1 MVSKQLICIGSST
14 GGPRA
19 LQHLLPQFPDDFPA
33 AILIVQ
39 HMPPV
44 FTHLLAKRLDAL
56 SNLHVKEAE
65 HNEPVKNGIAYIAPG
80 GRHMTVNRVS
90 SSRLTLQL
98 DDSTPIKS
106 HRPSIDRLFYSL
118 SQVDDYRL
126 TTAILTGMGSDGTNG
141 LKHLKQNEALE
152 FYSIA
157 ESEKSCIV
165 YGMPKSAVN
174 ANVIDEIVELEKMFE
189 TISKNVQ

>member
-1 MVSKQLICIGSST
+1 MISKQLICIGSST

-19 LQHLLPQFPDDFPA
+19 LQYLLPQFPDDFPA

-56 SNLHVKEAE
+56 SHLHVKEAE

-80 GRHMTVNRVS
+80 GQHMTVNRVNP
-90 SSRLTLQL
+90 SRLTLQL
-98 DDSTPIKS
+98 DGSAPIKS

-118 SQVDDYRL
+118 SKLDDYKL
-126 TTAILTGMGSDGTNG
+126 TTAILTGMGSDGTDG
-141 LKHLKQNEALE
+141 LKHLKRNKALD

-174 ANVIDEIVELEKMFE
+174 ANVVDEIVELEKMFE
-189 TISKNVQ
+189 TITKNVQ